1 MGLVISSG
9 DLDNVLLT
17 VRSVL
22 MRKRNLRGIR
32 TTRTL
37 CVQAILALA
46 LVIIPGS
53 TATAEERPAES
64 AGEKIQPS
72 PESSGDGLTRD
83 EKERIRRNKAAD
95 QFMKDQAKGKG
106 KAPAFP
112 VSKPANKA
120 SLPNLCPKAK
130 PLLMT
135 TRASSA
141 TPRST

>member
-32 TTRTL
+32 TT
-37 CVQAILALA
+37 